1 MKISIVIAYNK
12 NRGFLKE
19 AIASARNQTFK
30 DYEIIIYR
38 GDYNFSTNLNNALK
52 KAKGDYI
59 KLLNEDDLL
68 LPNCLEDLYEGIKGY
83 DFVHADS
90 INFGTSEMWFGD
102 KEYHKTIHK
111 GRPLTFDEMKVACH
125 VNQVTVLFR
134 AEAIWDV
141 GGFDESLDTAEDYD
155 MYLALMQKGYK
166 LNYVSKV
173 VGKYRIHET
182 NKSICMDVVAFHD
195 RKIRIRNLIKE
206 RYG

>member
-1 MKISIVIAYNK
+1 MISVIIAYNQD
-12 NRGFLKE
+12 RGFLNE
-19 AIASARNQTFK
+19 AIASAESQTFD
-30 DYEIIIYR
+30 DYEIIVHQ
-38 GDYNFSTNLNNALK
+38 GNVNFSTNLNNALK
-52 KAKGDYI
+52 KAKGDYV

-68 LPNCLEDLYEGIKGY
+68 LPNCLEDLHNGIQGF
-83 DFVHADS
+83 DFINADS
-90 INFGTSEMWFGD
+90 INFGTSEIWFGD

-111 GRPLTFDEMKVACH
+111 GSLPTFDELLKGCVI
-125 VNQVTVLFR
+125 NQVTVLFR
-134 AEAIWDV
+134 AEAIWNV

-182 NKSICMDVVAFHD
+182 NKSMCMNVVAFHD